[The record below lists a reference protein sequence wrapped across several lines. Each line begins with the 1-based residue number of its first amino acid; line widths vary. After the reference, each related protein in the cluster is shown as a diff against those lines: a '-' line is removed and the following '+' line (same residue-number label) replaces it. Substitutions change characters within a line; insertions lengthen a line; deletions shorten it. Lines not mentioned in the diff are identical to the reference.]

1 MPTAPHLR
9 LNALCPYFTM
19 FPLDFPA
26 RHLAQARPGEWVLDP
41 FCGRGTTNFAA
52 RLRGLPTVGIDA
64 SPVAVAIARTKLVH
78 VTPDEIIAEAERIL
92 VGPEPEDVPE
102 GPFWR
107 LAFHPRTLADLCR
120 LREALLRACDSPAR
134 VALRGLILGILH
146 GPRTKRAPSY
156 LSNQMPRTYA
166 TKPEPAVRF
175 WTRRGMAPPEVDV
188 LNVIARRARY
198 SFAAL
203 PPPVPGEIRL
213 ADSREPGAI
222 PAVEGGYRW
231 VITSPPYFGM
241 RSYQPDQWL
250 RLWFLGGEPTVRYIH
265 AGQVS
270 HLQREY
276 QRDLAAVWRNVA
288 DRCRP
293 GARLIVRFGCLPT
306 LPCDPHQVLEETLA
320 LSAAPWHIVAVTGAG
335 VPPRHR
341 RQAAQFEQTRPAI
354 EEIDLVAVL
363 EE

>member
-1 MPTAPHLR
+1 MTTAAHLR

-26 RHLAQARPGEWVLDP
+26 QHLAHARPGEWVLDP

-52 RLRGLPTVGIDA
+52 RLRGLPTVGIDS
-64 SPVAVAIARTKLVH
+64 SPVAVAIAQAKLVH
-78 VTPDEIIAEAERIL
+78 VTPDELIAEAERIL
-92 VGPEPEDVPE
+92 AGPEPVDVPE
-102 GPFWR
+102 GPFWN

-120 LREALLRACDSPAR
+120 LREALLRDCESPAR

-175 WTRRGMAPPEVDV
+175 WTRRGMVPPAVDV
-188 LNVIARRARY
+188 LDVIARRARY

-203 PPPVPGEIRL
+203 PPPVPGRILL
-213 ADSREPGAI
+213 ADSRELDAI
-222 PAVEGGYRW
+222 PPVDGGYSW
-231 VITSPPYFGM
+231 VVTSPPYLGM

-265 AGQVS
+265 DGQVR
-270 HLQREY
+270 HLQGEY
-276 QRDLAAVWRNVA
+276 QRDLATVWRNVA
-288 DRCRP
+288 VRCRP
-293 GARLIVRFGCLPT
+293 GARLVVRFGCLPT
-306 LPCDPHQVLEETLA
+306 LPCDPLQVLEETLVM
-320 LSAAPWHIVAVTGAG
+320 SGAPWRIVEVTGAG

-341 RQAAQFEQTRPAI
+341 RQAAQFEQTRPAV